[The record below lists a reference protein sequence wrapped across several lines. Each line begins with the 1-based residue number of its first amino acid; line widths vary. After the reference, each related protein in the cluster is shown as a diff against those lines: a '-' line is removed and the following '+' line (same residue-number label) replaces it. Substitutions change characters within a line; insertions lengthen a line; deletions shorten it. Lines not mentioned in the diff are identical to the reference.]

1 MEPPADKSPIR
12 VGIRMRIPAKMHDE
26 ALMILNS
33 VTEMIRIEEGCVS
46 CRLYQDL
53 QETGALMLEQVWARR
68 IDMERHL
75 NTEQFHT
82 VLLVVEMASEFPEIQ
97 FDFIE
102 RTSGMETIQKIRG

>member
-1 MEPPADKSPIR
+1 MDPPADKSSIR
-12 VGIRMRIPAKMHDE
+12 VGIRMLIPANAHDE

-53 QETGALMLEQVWARR
+53 QDRGALMLEQLWARQ
-68 IDMERHL
+68 IDLERHL
-75 NTEQFHT
+75 RTEQFHT
-82 VLLVVEMASEFPEIQ
+82 VLLVVDMASEFPEIR

-102 RTSGMETIQKIRG
+102 RTSGMETIQKVRG